1 MLESVAGPARRG
13 VLDRFAVGLV
23 RLGVSPDAVTVV
35 GTAGVVVASL
45 TLIACGQAVAGSVI
59 VAVFA
64 LADAV
69 DGAMARAS
77 GRAGAW
83 GAFLDSTLDRIAD
96 AAVLAGIA
104 VWLYSE
110 GDGRGLVLA
119 IACLAVAPLV
129 PYARARAEGLGA
141 SAPDGLAARADR
153 LTALL
158 AGTLAVGLGAPV
170 VVLHAV
176 LTLLLVA
183 IGVTVAQRMLV
194 VRRHLVGTE
203 AAAGVTLTRR

>member
-1 MLESVAGPARRG
+1 
-13 VLDRFAVGLV
+13 VLDRLAAGLV
-23 RLGVSPDAVTVV
+23 RLGVSPDAVTVI

-45 TLIACGQAVAGSVI
+45 TLIACGQAVAGSLL
-59 VAVFA
+59 VAAFA

-119 IACLAVAPLV
+119 VACLAAAPLV

-153 LTALL
+153 MTALL
-158 AGTLAVGLGAPV
+158 AGTLAVGLGAPA
-170 VVLHAV
+170 VVLHTV
-176 LTLLLVA
+176 LALLLVA

-194 VRRHLVGTE
+194 VHRHLARPG
-203 AAAGVTLTRR
+203 AALSRH

>member
-13 VLDRFAVGLV
+13 VLDRLAVVLV
-23 RLGVSPDAVTVV
+23 RLGVSPDVVTVV
-35 GTAGVVVASL
+35 GTAGVVAASL
-45 TLIACGQAVAGSVI
+45 TLVAGGHLVAGSVL

-69 DGAMARAS
+69 DGAMARAT

-96 AAVLAGIA
+96 GAVLAGIA
-104 VWLYSE
+104 VWLFTV
-110 GDGRGLVLA
+110 DDARGLVLA
-119 IACLAVAPLV
+119 VACLAAAPLV

-141 SAPDGLAARADR
+141 AAPDGLAARADR
-153 LTALL
+153 MAALL
-158 AGTLAVGLGAPV
+158 GGTLAVGLGAPL

-176 LTLLLVA
+176 LAVLLVA

-194 VRRHLVGTE
+194 VRRHLAGT
-203 AAAGVTLTRR
+203 GVTPTRR